1 MRNPVFCAIAA
12 FGGIFVVAAAAHALP
27 CRLEEG
33 QALIAAGK
41 SSEARPILEDCAT
54 GESPNPR
61 AALLLG
67 QSYLFGRDPDRA
79 TLWLERATILDPAS
93 SEIQYWLGRAYGEQ
107 ALRASVLHQPA
118 LARKV
123 HHAFER
129 SVELDPENL
138 SARMALVE
146 YGMRAPGFLGGS
158 VERARLQAE
167 EIRRR
172 DPLKGH
178 HAFGLIAEH
187 QKRFDD
193 AAREYESAM
202 REFPGSAEPVYWRA
216 ALARRQKDF
225 EAAFALLEPLTARE
239 REEPEALYIFGELA
253 AATGLHLDRGEAC
266 LKRYLDHAPSGEEP
280 SLASAHLQ
288 LGAIHVRRKEGGLA
302 REEYNAALEKDP
314 TLVEAR
320 QALLKLK

>member
-1 MRNPVFCAIAA
+1 MQKSSFRAIAA
-12 FGGIFVVAAAAHALP
+12 LGGIFVVAAVAHARP

-41 SSEARPILEDCAT
+41 TSQARSILEDCAS
-54 GESPNPR
+54 GDSPNPR
-61 AALLLG
+61 AAFLLG

-79 TLWLERATILDPAS
+79 ALWLERATILDAGS
-93 SEIQYWLGRAYGEQ
+93 SESQYWLGRAYGEQ

-118 LARKV
+118 LAKKV
-123 HHAFER
+123 HRAFER

-146 YGMRAPGFLGGS
+146 YGVRAPGFLGGS
-158 VERARLQAE
+158 AERARLQAE

-193 AAREYESAM
+193 AAREYESAQ
-202 REFPGSAEPVYWRA
+202 REFPGSPETAYWRV

-225 EAAFALLEPLTARE
+225 EAAFSLLEPLTSGE
-239 REEPEALYIFGELA
+239 REEPEALYLLGELA
-253 AATGLHLDRGEAC
+253 ASPAYTSTAERPVSSDTSSIRHRV
-266 LKRYLDHAPSGEEP
+266 RSPRSHRRTFSSAPSM
-280 SLASAHLQ
+280 SA
-288 LGAIHVRRKEGGLA
+288 A
-302 REEYNAALEKDP
+302 RNAASP
-314 TLVEAR
+314 GRSTTPPWR
-320 QALLKLK
+320 RIRP